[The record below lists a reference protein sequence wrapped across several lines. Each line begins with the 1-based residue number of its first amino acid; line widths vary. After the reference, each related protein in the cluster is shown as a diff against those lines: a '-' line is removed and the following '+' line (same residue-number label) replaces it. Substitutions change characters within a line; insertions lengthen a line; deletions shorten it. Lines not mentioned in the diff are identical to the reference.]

1 MRKLCTV
8 ITIAVVVTLS
18 SGCTIPHFVAADYP
32 QYLSNNYGK
41 SKLPTTKAGFQYSV
55 PPITEHHKY
64 EFRSATVGYANLWVV
79 EFGKM
84 LDKTLQSK
92 DIQEAFGKL
101 EKSSTD
107 NKTGADLIVF
117 DLVSYAFA
125 DYRAHI
131 TLRISL
137 SSGGREIMAK
147 TYDAEGKAQGGK
159 MFWGGVFGMKNAI
172 QQSTKLALDEI
183 LKNFINDINKT

>member
-1 MRKLCTV
+1 MKKLYAV
-8 ITIAVVVTLS
+8 ITLATIAALFT
-18 SGCTIPHFVAADYP
+18 GCTIPHFVAADYP
-32 QYLSNNYGK
+32 RYLSNNYGA
-41 SKLPTTKAGFQYSV
+41 SKLPTTKAAFQYSMT
-55 PPITEHHKY
+55 PNTEHHKY

-79 EFGKM
+79 EIGKM
-84 LDKTLQSK
+84 LEKTLQSK

-101 EKSSTD
+101 EKSSAR

-117 DLVSYAFA
+117 DLASYAFV
-125 DYRAHI
+125 DYGAHI

-137 SSGGREIMAK
+137 TSGGKEILAK
-147 TYDAEGKAQGGK
+147 TYDAEGKTQGKK

-183 LKNFINDINKT
+183 LRSFIHDINKK